1 MIKKMRKRTVN
12 IIALVLIT
20 IVIST
25 GVAGASVRKAIP
37 FEAYSLKGE
46 NIDVDFEKEFTL
58 LLFISSECL
67 ECLYR
72 LLELKDSVQLLQL
85 EGEVRVLPV
94 CFDCDWRKLV
104 QLTQAVNSEM
114 FLVPEDLKAKW
125 GVWETPTCF
134 LVDPAAR
141 VLGKWE
147 GEVPFAEIEK
157 AIATYSRDKRNMV
170 ASRKNTSSSCSSSFC
185 Y

>member
-1 MIKKMRKRTVN
+1 MNNKRIAN
-12 IIALVLIT
+12 IITLVLIT
-20 IVIST
+20 VLIST
-25 GVAGASVRKAIP
+25 SVAGASVRKAIP

-46 NIDVDFEKEFTL
+46 KIDVDFEKEFTL

-72 LLELKDSVQLLQL
+72 LLELKNNVQSLQL
-85 EGEVRVLPV
+85 ENKVRILPV
-94 CFDCDWRKLV
+94 CIDCDWRKLV
-104 QLTQAVNSEM
+104 QLTKAVNSEM
-114 FLVPEDLKAKW
+114 FLVPADLKAKW

-134 LVDPAAR
+134 LVGPAAR

-147 GEVPFAEIEK
+147 REVPFAEIEK
-157 AIATYSRDKRNMV
+157 TIATYFKDKRNVV
-170 ASRKNTSSSCSSSFC
+170 ASRKNTSSCSSSFC